1 MTFGVIG
8 QPHGSHYHSSEWA
21 REFKGKVHTKMLI
34 LTLTLMLFHTCMN
47 FGLLWNTTVDIT
59 KKVSVHIQY
68 MEIRMRFCLQ
78 GICFGGRSFSVWKD
92 KKIIFYNKIK
102 ISK

>member
-8 QPHGSHYHSSEWA
+8 QPHSIIHQNGLAW
-21 REFKGKVHTKMLI
+21 EFKGKVHPKMFI

-47 FGLLWNTTVDIT
+47 FGLLWNTTVDIS

-78 GICFGGRSFSVWKD
+78 GIYLVAEVSVYGKT
-92 KKIIFYNKIK
+92 KKHYIL
-102 ISK
+102 